1 MADLEDAAL
10 ADPQS
15 DALWDDWDS
24 PLRVPD
30 TPELHLD
37 GFAGS
42 LDLLLDFAE
51 REHIDLARISVID
64 MTDQFIT
71 AMSRYERHVK
81 LERRADWLVLAT
93 RLVLLR
99 SRLLLPSM
107 PATAAAQAEA
117 ERELSR
123 LQDLQFERAAAA
135 WLEARPQLGRDV
147 FSAPRRERDPRIASY
162 MQLMEA
168 CLSVLERDLTQSEG
182 EDEGVYRPTIPA
194 LFRVTD
200 ALAHIRRQLA
210 GSHEPTPLMAFIPPL
225 PAVVPDRQLLTR
237 AAICS
242 TLVAVLELARSA
254 ELVIGAISGL
264 NAPWHPPG
272 CSKAGWND

>member
-42 LDLLLDFAE
+42 LDLLLDLAE

-99 SRLLLPSM
+99 SRMLLPSM
-107 PATAAAQAEA
+107 PATADAAQAEA

-123 LQDLQFERAAAA
+123 LQDLQFVRAAAA

-168 CLSVLERDLTQSEG
+168 CLSVLGRDLTQSEG
-182 EDEGVYRPTIPA
+182 ENEGVYRPTIPA

-225 PAVVPDRQLLTR
+225 PDVVPDRQLLTR
-237 AAICS
+237 AAICNTLTRSHS
-242 TLVAVLELARSA
+242 TLDTPAVQIAR
-254 ELVIGAISGL
+254 
-264 NAPWHPPG
+264 
-272 CSKAGWND
+272 